1 MYPGEIKPVIKEIQ
15 FKEKR
20 RIPRVT
26 LRRSI
31 TYEAGVLHKRGPI
44 LPGKLLPGLLVNMSN
59 GGICFKTP
67 HKLQRKMVLKVILPV
82 SEISPAAPTLAQV
95 MWVIRDPKR
104 KEYRTG
110 LRFII

>member
-1 MYPGEIKPVIKEIQ
+1 VINEIQ
-15 FKEKR
+15 SKERR

-31 TYEAGVLHKRGPI
+31 TYEAGVLHKKGPLI
-44 LPGKLLPGLLVNMSN
+44 AGKLLPGFLENMSN
-59 GGICFKTP
+59 GGICFKTR
-67 HKLQRKMVLKVILPV
+67 HKLQRKMVLKITVPV

-95 MWVIRDPKR
+95 MWVRRDVKR

>member
-1 MYPGEIKPVIKEIQ
+1 MINEIQ
-15 FKEKR
+15 SKERR

-31 TYEAGVLHKRGPI
+31 TYEAGVLHKKGPLI
-44 LPGKLLPGLLVNMSN
+44 AGKLLPGFLENMSN
-59 GGICFKTP
+59 GGICFKTR
-67 HKLQRKMVLKVILPV
+67 HKLQTKMVLKITVPV

-95 MWVIRDPKR
+95 MWVRRDVKR

>member
-1 MYPGEIKPVIKEIQ
+1 VINEIQ
-15 FKEKR
+15 SKERR

-31 TYEAGVLHKRGPI
+31 TYEAGVLHKKGPLI
-44 LPGKLLPGLLVNMSN
+44 AGKLLPGFLENMSN
-59 GGICFKTP
+59 GGICFKTR
-67 HKLQRKMVLKVILPV
+67 HKLQTKMVLKITVPV

-95 MWVIRDPKR
+95 MWVRRDVKR

>member
-1 MYPGEIKPVIKEIQ
+1 MINEIQ
-15 FKEKR
+15 SKERR

-31 TYEAGVLHKRGPI
+31 TYEAGVLHKKGPLI
-44 LPGKLLPGLLVNMSN
+44 AGKLLPGFLENMSN
-59 GGICFKTP
+59 GGICFKTR
-67 HKLQRKMVLKVILPV
+67 HKLQRKMVLKITVPV

-95 MWVIRDPKR
+95 MWVRRDVKR

>member
-1 MYPGEIKPVIKEIQ
+1 MIKEIQ
-15 FKEKR
+15 SKERR

-31 TYEAGVLHKRGPI
+31 TYEAAVLHKRGPLI
-44 LPGKLLPGLLVNMSN
+44 AGKLLPGFLENMSN
-59 GGICFKTP
+59 GGICFKTR
-67 HKLQRKMVLKVILPV
+67 HKLLRKMVVKIAVPV

-95 MWVIRDPKR
+95 MWVRKDAKS